1 MNKNYL
7 PKIFIVLKEGY
18 NKQKFLND
26 LIAGIIVGIVAL
38 PLSIALAIA

>member
-26 LIAGIIVGIVAL
+26 LIGDY
-38 PLSIALAIA
+38 